1 MKLSEALTI
10 ILDLARDEADNHS
23 NPKFQEAIDMVEE
36 HQEEV
41 EVSEGPIV
49 ITQTY
54 ILDVPEGMNITG
66 PGVVQEDD

>member
-23 NPKFQEAIDMVEE
+23 NEKFQEAIDMVEE

-41 EVSEGPIV
+41 EISEGPI
-49 ITQTY
+49 IIKQEF
-54 ILDVPEGMNITG
+54 ILDIPEGMNIRVAG
-66 PGVVQEDD
+66 EDD